1 MRRVFPLLFIAAVVV
16 ACAGASGRGTAA
28 TATPAPTP
36 TVAPS
41 GSFLTRAQAAAAYS
55 KVAGP
60 YNDAVDAAQK
70 RYGVRTTLEDY
81 QAYWARIAKADAA
94 FIAGL
99 KKIAFPPE
107 LQRDVDILIRAE
119 EAFHQNALATS
130 QARSAGEVLSLSA
143 VANAAAEAA
152 TKKAA
157 IVREALG
164 LGPSV

>member
-1 MRRVFPLLFIAAVVV
+1 MRRVLPLLIVAAIVV
-16 ACAGASGRGTAA
+16 ACGRAPGGAIPSPSP
-28 TATPAPTP
+28 TATPTA
-36 TVAPS
+36 APS
-41 GSFLTRAQAAAAYS
+41 GSFLTLAQAAAAYS

-60 YNDAVDAAQK
+60 YNDAVDVAQE
-70 RYGVRTTLEDY
+70 RYGVRTTLADH
-81 QAYWARIAKADAA
+81 QRYWGLIAKADAA

-107 LQRDVDILIRAE
+107 VQPDVDILIRAE

-130 QARSAGEVLSLSA
+130 HSRNAGEILSLSA

>member
-1 MRRVFPLLFIAAVVV
+1 MRRVFALLFVAIIVV
-16 ACAGASGRGTAA
+16 ACGRAPDGGTAA
-28 TATPAPTP
+28 SATPAGTP

-41 GSFLTRAQAAAAYS
+41 GSFLTMAQAAAAYS

-60 YNDAVDAAQK
+60 YNDAIDAAQE
-70 RYGVRTTLEDY
+70 RYGVRTTLEDH
-81 QAYWARIAKADAA
+81 QRYWARIAKADAA

-99 KKIAFPPE
+99 KKIAFPPA
-107 LQRDVDILIRAE
+107 LQPDVDVLIRAE

-130 QARSAGEVLSLSA
+130 HSRNAGEVLSLSA

-152 TKKAA
+152 TTKAA
-157 IVREALG
+157 IVRQALG